1 MACSLIPWAN
11 FVCLIRR
18 VDPLPKLSY
27 EADPIISWAHQTI
40 SRFWCK
46 IFVVAICI
54 QLTCISIVNMIPVAS
69 WWKQRH
75 FWYGILLSL
84 PYLIHFD
91 ACHGSKKVGNPCKV
105 IHYRRSGQSIHHIA
119 ARKRK
124 CFASMKRYCKYWI
137 IITDNFLDDFSG
149 TLDDQLRNTTYE
161 KVGSFVSIRC
171 ATRGKLLME
180 ENELLNFGNL
190 KFYSL
195 YCNNWKEPLFF
206 ISVARHK
213 MLTFL

>member
-1 MACSLIPWAN
+1 MKAKTFLVWHFAEFTILNPFRCMPW
-11 FVCLIRR
+11 I
-18 VDPLPKLSY
+18 
-27 EADPIISWAHQTI
+27 EEGWH
-40 SRFWCK
+40 
-46 IFVVAICI
+46 
-54 QLTCISIVNMIPVAS
+54 
-69 WWKQRH
+69 
-75 FWYGILLSL
+75 
-84 PYLIHFD
+84 
-91 ACHGSKKVGNPCKV
+91 PCKV

-137 IITDNFLDDFSG
+137 IIPDNFLDDFSG

-195 YCNNWKEPLFF
+195 YCNN
-206 ISVARHK
+206 
-213 MLTFL
+213 